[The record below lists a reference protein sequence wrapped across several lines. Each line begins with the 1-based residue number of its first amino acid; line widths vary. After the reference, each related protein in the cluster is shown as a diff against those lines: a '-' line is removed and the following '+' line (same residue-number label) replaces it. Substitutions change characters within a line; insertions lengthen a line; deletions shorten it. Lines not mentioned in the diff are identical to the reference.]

1 MSAPQE
7 GMHLAKE
14 AQVMTEKMNP
24 GVITAPPPEGGV
36 QGGAQAVAFPKK
48 FIARDKMDD
57 EMNTKMQLMDKD
69 GMTPFG
75 QVYFDDKA
83 AKWLERKAAVGEAA
97 NFDKWFGQN
106 FNKNDLASR
115 QFAQQINPQYYSDRE
130 REMAERA
137 DVVLRLKGIQLRG
150 PQSKEDLYMQWLIDS
165 GRVKLPKDWDRLGVS
180 VTDQAGYEAVQAQ
193 QQKNYAFGLIRMP
206 LFLSSVQRINRAQQ
220 NKTVGAWGNG
230 NNASNTFTEGEPPRV
245 NNNRNMPLSRGPA
258 GTLAAN
264 MVDALRNQ

>member
-24 GVITAPPPEGGV
+24 GVITAPPPQGGV

-165 GRVKLPKDWDRLGVS
+165 GRVKLPQDWDRLGVS
-180 VTDQAGYEAVQAQ
+180 VTDEAGYNRVQQ
-193 QQKNYAFGLIRMP
+193 QQKDNYAFGLIRMP
-206 LFLSSVQRINRAQQ
+206 LFLTNLQRARQANQNRA
-220 NKTVGAWGNG
+220 VGAWGDIA
-230 NNASNTFTEGEPPRV
+230 NAPTTFAEGEPPQV
-245 NNNRNMPLSRGPA
+245 AVDQNKPLSRGPG
-258 GTLAAN
+258 GTMAAH
-264 MVDALRNQ
+264 MVNTLRNQ